1 LHKRTRK
8 ARALIIGESLLWMTV
23 RLCGLII
30 FFVLLETFYR
40 TGLFT
45 LLGTAENQL
54 IAYAIFQKIF
64 FSLIVW
70 FFLSIS
76 KKIIIPATIVTI
88 SPAVA
93 KVCRDPKSRQK
104 TVKSTMQYM
113 TYLVYLV
120 ALIALILIWAYSF
133 LGTWVSGVLGTGLI
147 VTITFVFGLFTS
159 SVLGNVL
166 AYTVLSGSNELKKG
180 DRVQIGESYGDI
192 EEVGIFFTR
201 IRTIKDEIISVPN
214 LSVMGKE
221 IKNFSALKK
230 VLIYA
235 SITLGYDVDKD
246 QAKKILIESA
256 EKTNGI
262 LTSIENKPFVLL
274 RDLGNFTITYEINAY
289 TNKPN
294 MLIRIKSDLIDN
306 ILTGFKKS
314 GIEILSPSHFVIR
327 QGSSSNKI
335 SLKQR
340 NNADYIVIQE
350 SETALPIYGDR
361 RKNFRKN
368 K

>member
-1 LHKRTRK
+1 
-8 ARALIIGESLLWMTV
+8 M
-23 RLCGLII
+23 
-30 FFVLLETFYR
+30 
-40 TGLFT
+40 
-45 LLGTAENQL
+45 
-54 IAYAIFQKIF
+54 
-64 FSLIVW
+64 
-70 FFLSIS
+70 
-76 KKIIIPATIVTI
+76 
-88 SPAVA
+88 
-93 KVCRDPKSRQK
+93 
-104 TVKSTMQYM
+104 
-113 TYLVYLV
+113 
-120 ALIALILIWAYSF
+120 
-133 LGTWVSGVLGTGLI
+133 
-147 VTITFVFGLFTS
+147 FGLFTS

-214 LSVMGKE
+214 LSVMSKE

-235 SITLGYDVDKD
+235 SVTLGYDVDKD
-246 QAKKILIESA
+246 KAKKILVESA

-294 MLIRIKSDLIDN
+294 MLIKIKSDLIDN

-327 QGSSSNKI
+327 QGSSSHTIN
-335 SLKQR
+335 LKQR
-340 NNADYIVIQE
+340 NNADHIVAQE
-350 SETALPIYGDR
+350 SETVLPMYDDR
-361 RKNFRKN
+361 
-368 K
+368 

>member
-1 LHKRTRK
+1 LQKRTRK
-8 ARALIIGESLLWMTV
+8 AHALIIGRSLLWMTV
-23 RLCGLII
+23 RICGLII
-30 FFVLLETFYR
+30 FFVLLETSYR
-40 TGLFT
+40 AGLFT
-45 LLGTAENQL
+45 LFGTAENQL
-54 IAYAIFQKIF
+54 IAYAISQKIL

-70 FFLSIS
+70 FFLSIA
-76 KKIIIPATIVTI
+76 KRMIIPATIVTI
-88 SPAVA
+88 SPAIA

-104 TVKSTMQYM
+104 TVKSTRKYI
-113 TYLVYLV
+113 TYLVYLI

-147 VTITFVFGLFTS
+147 VTMTFVFGLFTS

-166 AYTVLSGSNELKKG
+166 AYTVLSGSDELKKG

-192 EEVGIFFTR
+192 EEVGLFFTR
-201 IRTIKDEIISVPN
+201 IRTIKDEMISVPN

-256 EKTNGI
+256 EKTDGI
-262 LTSIENKPFVLL
+262 ITSKENKPFVLL

-327 QGSSSNKI
+327 QEHSHNTI
-335 SLKQR
+335 SLKQQK
-340 NNADYIVIQE
+340 NADYIIAQE
-350 SETALPIYGDR
+350 YETGLPMYDDR
-361 RKNFRKN
+361 GKIFRKT

>member
-1 LHKRTRK
+1 MHKRTRK
-8 ARALIIGESLLWMTV
+8 ARALIIGRSLLWMTI

-30 FFVLLETFYR
+30 FFVLIETFYR

-45 LLGTAENQL
+45 LFGTVETQL
-54 IAYAIFQKIF
+54 IAYSIFQKIF
-64 FSLIVW
+64 FSLVVW

-76 KKIIIPATIVTI
+76 KKIVIPSTIVTI
-88 SPAVA
+88 SPGIA
-93 KVCRDPKSRQK
+93 KLCRDPKSRQK
-104 TVKSTMQYM
+104 TVKSTTKYM

-133 LGTWVSGVLGTGLI
+133 LGTWVSGVLGTGLV

-166 AYTVLSGSNELKKG
+166 AYTVLSGSSELKKG
-180 DRVQIGESYGDI
+180 DRVQIGESYGDV
-192 EEVGIFFTR
+192 EEVGLFFTR

-235 SITLGYDVDKD
+235 SVTLGYDVDKD
-246 QAKKILIESA
+246 QAKQILIESA
-256 EKTNGI
+256 EKTKGI
-262 LTSIENKPFVLL
+262 LTSNENKPFVLL
-274 RDLGNFTITYEINAY
+274 RNLGNFTITYEINAY

-294 MLIRIKSDLIDN
+294 MLIKIKSDLIDN
-306 ILTGFKKS
+306 ILNGFKKS
-314 GIEILSPSHFVIR
+314 GLEILSPSHFVIR
-327 QGSSSNKI
+327 RDPSSNTI
-335 SLKQR
+335 SLRQR
-340 NNADYIVIQE
+340 KNADYIVAQE
-350 SETALPIYGDR
+350 SETILPMYDDR
-361 RKNFRKN
+361 GKSYRKN

>member
-8 ARALIIGESLLWMTV
+8 ARALIIGRSLLWMTA

-64 FSLIVW
+64 FSLVVW

-93 KVCRDPKSRQK
+93 KVCRDPKSRKK
-104 TVKSTMQYM
+104 TVKSTMRYL

-120 ALIALILIWAYSF
+120 ALIAFILIWAYSF
-133 LGTWVSGVLGTGLI
+133 LGTWVSGVLGTGLV

-201 IRTIKDEIISVPN
+201 IRTIKDEIISLPN
-214 LSVMGKE
+214 LSVM
-221 IKNFSALKK
+221 NFSALKK

-235 SITLGYDVDKD
+235 SVTLGYDVDKD
-246 QAKKILIESA
+246 KAKKILVESA

-294 MLIRIKSDLIDN
+294 MLIKIKSDLIDN

-327 QGSSSNKI
+327 QGISSHTI

-340 NNADYIVIQE
+340 NNADHIVAQE
-350 SETALPIYGDR
+350 SETVLPMYDDR
-361 RKNFRKN
+361 
-368 K
+368 